1 MNLSRYSLWLAG
13 VLGALA
19 GWPLPVPAQTLP
31 ALPPPPVRVVETPP
45 VVKKPPVSKP
55 ATTVIEVRPDP
66 KERQAR
72 VAAEQRAAELEAEN
86 RRLRAAAAEKA
97 RLEAQLAEEQRR
109 NAQRANAAAAVRPVD
124 PAPPVVFTPATPALP
139 PVYSGPAA
147 TGNQPASRIPENR
160 LSRPETPRMQSIILD
175 DNEENGAGSNPAA
188 LPPPPP
194 MPVVRP
200 ALPRVGQVFRDC
212 PECPEMVVLP
222 RGDFIMGST
231 EGPDEQPLR
240 RIRIHYPL
248 AVGRFEVTF
257 DEWDACIAAGGCSY
271 RPEDEGWGRGRFP
284 VVNIG
289 WDDAQHYLR
298 WLSRRTGKVYRLLSE
313 SEWEYAARAGRSNSY
328 WSFGDDPGLLAEYA
342 WYWGNSDLEGPSINA
357 LKRGLLPT
365 RMPHPVGQ
373 RQPNAFG
380 LYDMHGNV
388 REWVQDC
395 YQPDYANLPANG
407 DALETD
413 ACRQRVLRGGSA
425 NSEAKQTR
433 SAARESNLP
442 LLGPGMRLVAFH
454 TGFRVAR
461 TLQPAVA
468 SHLP

>member
-1 MNLSRYSLWLAG
+1 MTKLHRATLGLAG
-13 VLGALA
+13 VLGSLTVWPAL
-19 GWPLPVPAQTLP
+19 LVAQTLP

-45 VVKKPPVSKP
+45 ATPGKPPASKP
-55 ATTVIEVRPDP
+55 APVVEVRPDP
-66 KERQAR
+66 RERRAR
-72 VAAEQRAAELEAEN
+72 VAAEQARVAADEARAAAEQRAAALAEEN

-97 RLEAQLAEEQRR
+97 RLEALLAEEQRR
-109 NAQRANAAAAVRPVD
+109 NTQRANAAAVL
-124 PAPPVVFTPATPALP
+124 TPAQPALP

-147 TGNQPASRIPENR
+147 TGNPPRIPENR
-160 LSRPETPRMQSIILD
+160 LPRPENPRMQGIILD
-175 DNEENGAGSNPAA
+175 DGEENGMGSSPAT

-194 MPVVRP
+194 VPVRP
-200 ALPRVGQVFRDC
+200 APRVGQVFRDC

-231 EGPDEQPLR
+231 DGPDEQPLR

-271 RPEDEGWGRGRFP
+271 RPDDEGWGRGRFP

-328 WSFGDDPGLLAEYA
+328 WSFGDDPGLLGEYA
-342 WYWGNSDLEGPSINA
+342 WFRDNSEFEGLSRNA
-357 LKRGLLPT
+357 WKRGLLPT

-395 YQPDYANLPANG
+395 YQPDYGNLPANG

-413 ACRQRVLRGGSA
+413 GCRQRVLRGGSA
-425 NSEAKQTR
+425 NSEAGQIR

-442 LLGPGMRLVAFH
+442 LLGPGMRLTAFH

-461 TLQPAVA
+461 TLQPAA
-468 SHLP
+468 ANHLP